1 MLGQAGVPEQLD
13 ELAHVAT
20 MFSHLRTQYEPT
32 TQSEKQAV
40 WGKLEQLQM
49 KGNDFE
55 TLYTQLT
62 MIAAELQSVG
72 QAVTQEKLYAVLIK
86 ALPRSALPVIATIQA
101 EEKTFDQA
109 VKILRTYFRTQQSW
123 TLGRATSR
131 GAGGESTDDMEILDI
146 KQQGWRQGQG
156 KDRPICEHC
165 RKPGHTMDTCWR
177 LHPELKRGRPAP
189 APPSAVQVARS
200 GMCFFCG
207 HLGHTQAQCKLKQ
220 AIDLRKVK
228 NGLVTKSIHTP
239 QGEAAEQTQEEY
251 ADQDHD
257 PSIAVE
263 QILVASLE
271 NVPSSVK
278 VQLDSAAD
286 VHLSGVASLFTHKTA
301 LASPIE
307 IKGVNDNSPT
317 IVACEKGAIRLPI
330 VLGGEQTTV
339 VVRDVLYVPNYHGTI
354 LSQGTFTKQGLD
366 VIALGCKGSAPG
378 KVTIL
383 RDGRPCLQ
391 ATQQPNSPR
400 TYVDLYTPAIRAMI
414 VEGHPPDGSTAEIG
428 STTITKASVEQWH
441 IRLGH
446 LNPETVEKT
455 LQQLRIPFTHKTEG
469 STCET
474 CLLG

>member
-1 MLGQAGVPEQLD
+1 MSRPGATADHPSKSEDDGSLGLPRAALTSAMELESKPDDHTAQQQDRGRDPCMETTGGPEPLDICRDLRKVTEPKLTSSSDFSIWKRMITITLEGISPGLSSYLLSPSIEKAKLTGGKSQELMRTIEKHSLIMKALRATMLRLLPLSMQGQLLMLKGWSRAEALKNVTFTDYASPDVLGQAGVPEQLD

-177 LHPELKRGRPAP
+177 LHPELKKGRPAR
-189 APPSAVQVARS
+189 PSAVQVAYS
-200 GMCFFCG
+200 GMCLFCG

-220 AIDLRKVK
+220 VIELRKGK
-228 NGLVTKSIHTP
+228 NGLITKITNTS
-239 QGEAAEQTQEEY
+239 QEES
-251 ADQDHD
+251 AQLPQEKDANEDD
-257 PSIAVE
+257 DASTAVA
-263 QILVASLE
+263 QVLVARLE
-271 NVPSSVK
+271 RIPSSIK

-286 VHLSGVASLFTHKTA
+286 VHLSGVASLFTHKT
-301 LASPIE
+301 
-307 IKGVNDNSPT
+307 
-317 IVACEKGAIRLPI
+317 
-330 VLGGEQTTV
+330 
-339 VVRDVLYVPNYHGTI
+339 
-354 LSQGTFTKQGLD
+354 
-366 VIALGCKGSAPG
+366 
-378 KVTIL
+378 
-383 RDGRPCLQ
+383 
-391 ATQQPNSPR
+391 
-400 TYVDLYTPAIRAMI
+400 
-414 VEGHPPDGSTAEIG
+414 
-428 STTITKASVEQWH
+428 
-441 IRLGH
+441 
-446 LNPETVEKT
+446 T
-455 LQQLRIPFTHKTEG
+455 LT
-469 STCET
+469 
-474 CLLG
+474 